1 MPRLVLA
8 GSSTTFPK
16 VLPLCHDADVRQITH
31 RETRRLATRPRSVSH
46 VVVMGVTGVGKSTV
60 AAQLAQRLN
69 RPYAEAD
76 TFHPRSSIEKMASGI
91 PLTDSDRWPW
101 LRRLRDW
108 LSRQGTAG
116 QDTVLSCSALRRAY
130 RDLLREA
137 TGQVRFVHLAGPPRL
152 VAERVARRS
161 DHFMPPDLLASQFR
175 TLEPLAEDEDGMTI
189 GIEASPDEITHQ
201 IIDWLRDQRY
211 RRRDR

>member
-1 MPRLVLA
+1 M
-8 GSSTTFPK
+8 
-16 VLPLCHDADVRQITH
+16 RQITH
-31 RETRRLATRPRSVSH
+31 RDTQRLATRPGSASH

-60 AAQLAQRLN
+60 AARLARRLN

-76 TFHPRSSIEKMASGI
+76 AFHPRSSIEKMASGV

-108 LSRQGTAG
+108 LSGQGTAG

-137 TGQVRFVHLAGPPRL
+137 IGQVRFVHLAGEPSL
-152 VAERVARRS
+152 VAERVAGRS
-161 DHFMPPDLLASQFR
+161 GHFMPPDLLASQFR
-175 TLEPLAEDEDGMTI
+175 ILEPLAEDEDGVTI

-201 IIDWLRDQRY
+201 IIDWLGDTSGTRLDDQGTPGLTNAP
-211 RRRDR
+211 